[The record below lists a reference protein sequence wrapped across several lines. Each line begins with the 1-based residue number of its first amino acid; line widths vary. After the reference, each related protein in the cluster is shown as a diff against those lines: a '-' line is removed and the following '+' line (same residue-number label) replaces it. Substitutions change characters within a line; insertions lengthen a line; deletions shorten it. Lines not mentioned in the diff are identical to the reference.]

1 MNFRLNDRLVTI
13 ARSLAIIG
21 GTGALIVGATMAAT
35 PVGTASL
42 TGNSFTTAAA
52 QGGITIAPDNSGSP
66 GTFAANI
73 TGFNFGQLS
82 TGTTPTRSH
91 FWLKNNTNGAVT
103 VTIAAANL
111 SNFANLDQNK
121 AIVHIEKTGTTT
133 ADSNSLASLVS
144 GSKTLSNPPASGD
157 ANGNEYDIW
166 VTLDSGAVTT
176 GQTTSGSFDLNF
188 TGNTP

>member
-1 MNFRLNDRLVTI
+1 MKFQLNDRLITI

-52 QGGITIAPDNSGSP
+52 EGGITIAPDSSGSP
-66 GTFAANI
+66 GTFATSI

-82 TGTTPTRSH
+82 SGTTPTKSH
-91 FWLKNNTNGAVT
+91 FWLKNTTNAAIT
-103 VTIAAANL
+103 VTFAASNL
-111 SNFANLDQNK
+111 TNFANLDQTK

-133 ADSNSLASLVS
+133 DDTNSLSSLVA

-157 ANGNEYDIW
+157 ANGTEYDIW
-166 VTLDSGAVTT
+166 VTLDTGAVTS
-176 GQTTSGSFDLNF
+176 GQTTSGSFDLGF